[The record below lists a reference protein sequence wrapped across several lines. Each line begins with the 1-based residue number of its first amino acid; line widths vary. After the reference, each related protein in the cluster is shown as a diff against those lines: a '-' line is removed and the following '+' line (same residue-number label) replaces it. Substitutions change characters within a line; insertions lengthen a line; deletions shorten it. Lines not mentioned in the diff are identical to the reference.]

1 MYGKGTSEVMQ
12 NAQFILKGLNRL
24 CHTCTSA
31 PMPIQNIVFCGIL
44 PIYLSLQL
52 QKALA
57 FPVKLNVLLID
68 ILSNC
73 LNHQEGTQNC
83 NVIVMAWELLTGI
96 V

>member
-1 MYGKGTSEVMQ
+1 MYICSHAHSKH
-12 NAQFILKGLNRL
+12 
-24 CHTCTSA
+24 C
-31 PMPIQNIVFCGIL
+31 FCGIL

-83 NVIVMAWELLTGI
+83 NVIALELLTGI